1 MIKERTK
8 KNKISVAGFTLIE
21 LMLSI
26 VVIAILSGVL
36 LQVVKPSA
44 LKAKAR
50 DTQRI
55 SDIRRLQ
62 AGLEMYFA
70 NNRKYPMS
78 NASAGWVSVGGT
90 APTGVPAGL
99 SAFISPLPTPP
110 TPPTGIAYK
119 YASGG
124 SKYTLVAQMEIA
136 TSANGA
142 CPTTPAGLGLTNCY
156 TVINP

>member
-1 MIKERTK
+1 
-8 KNKISVAGFTLIE
+8 
-21 LMLSI
+21 MLSI
-26 VVIAILSGVL
+26 VIIAVLSGVL

-70 NNRKYPMS
+70 NNRTYPTT
-78 NASAGWVSVGGT
+78 AGAWVSVGGT
-90 APTGVPAGL
+90 VPTGL

-110 TPPTGIAYK
+110 TGGTAY
-119 YASGG
+119 G
-124 SKYTLVAQMEIA
+124 SYRYVSAGSSYTLAAQMEMA

-142 CPTTPAGLGLTNCY
+142 CPTTPTSLGFTTNCY
-156 TVINP
+156 TVTNP